1 MLHRGG
7 HTRKGSGL
15 KGRFPQCR
23 DSSNGL
29 AEYFCPNHAP
39 ITGGTPIGWDW
50 GSSGPAVRRTE
61 LKL

>member
-23 DSSNGL
+23 DSSSGL

-39 ITGGTPIGWDW
+39 MTGGTPIGWDW
-50 GSSGPAVRRTE
+50 GQVGPP
-61 LKL
+61 